1 LVGYSFEWS
10 NRSTKKNQIKTQS
23 TSIFFNFSK
32 VKKNEEKSQKTL
44 LKCRKWHFLEILSL
58 QTGEAGYN
66 KVGNQILPQI
76 HIK

>member
-1 LVGYSFEWS
+1 LSGQTEAQ
-10 NRSTKKNQIKTQS
+10 KKSDQNSKHKY
-23 TSIFFNFSK
+23 FFQFFKS
-32 VKKNEEKSQKTL
+32 KKNEEKSQKTL
-44 LKCRKWHFLEILSL
+44 LKCRKWHFLENLSL